1 MSETDKTTDQ
11 RHISRDSLFVLAGLR
26 VAGHDREHKVK
37 VRNLSPGG
45 LMAEGTLRV
54 ARGMGVSV
62 EVRNIGWVAG
72 TVAWVQEN
80 RFGIAF
86 DSEIDPLGARGAT
99 TSDGLPADF
108 QARKPTPV
116 LSQLLQNDPG
126 RLRKI

>member
-1 MSETDKTTDQ
+1 MSDTDKTAEQ
-11 RHISRDSLFVLAGLR
+11 RQISRDSLFVLAGLR
-26 VAGHDREHKVK
+26 LAGHDREHKVK

-54 ARGMGVSV
+54 ARGMNVSV
-62 EVRNIGWVAG
+62 EVRNIGWVEG

-86 DSEIDPLGARGAT
+86 VHEIDPLGARGAT
-99 TSDGLPADF
+99 ATSDLPADF

-116 LSQLLQNDPG
+116 LSQMLKQDPS
-126 RLRKI
+126 RLRKV